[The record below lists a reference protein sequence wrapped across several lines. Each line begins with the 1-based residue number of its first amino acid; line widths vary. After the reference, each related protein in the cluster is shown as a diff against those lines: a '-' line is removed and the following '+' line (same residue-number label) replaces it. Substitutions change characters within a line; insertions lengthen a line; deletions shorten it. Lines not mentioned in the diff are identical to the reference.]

1 MYSSTVVLTFCT
13 IPHHLCPA
21 GMEEM
26 DNTDDEDEFGSEGVT
41 GRGGGSSSSIQTVS
55 FMIAQGSVQAVKRSA
70 KEDSQYPL
78 MEEYDFKNDLAN
90 PVLGIDLRAS
100 TRIRPYQEKSLSQMF
115 GNGRA
120 RSGIIVLPCGAGKS
134 LTGASNVIPT
144 IAPSI
149 LHAIQLIIDSS
160 NDHDD
165 DVMMIVMIIIIIIIM
180 INCISGVTAAS
191 TIKRATIIMCINNA
205 SVNQWKE
212 QLITWTNIQPSLI
225 KLFTSSF
232 KDDLPAATEA
242 CVVISTYSMVCHGG
256 KRSSRGEMMIQAV
269 SNREWGLMILD
280 EASVFAVD

>member
-1 MYSSTVVLTFCT
+1 
-13 IPHHLCPA
+13 
-21 GMEEM
+21 MEEM
-26 DNTDDEDEFGSEGVT
+26 DNSDDEDEFGREAA
-41 GRGGGSSSSIQTVS
+41 GGGGGGGGSSIQTVS

-70 KEDSQYPL
+70 KEDSHYPL

-90 PVLGIDLRAS
+90 PVLNIDLRAS

-134 LTGASNVIPT
+134 LTGAARRHMMSVSDEDDDDECDDDDDDDDDGGDDDDNG
-144 IAPSI
+144 
-149 LHAIQLIIDSS
+149 D
-160 NDHDD
+160 DEDDYDDD
-165 DVMMIVMIIIIIIIM
+165 DVVVV
-180 INCISGVTAAS
+180 SGVTAAS

-212 QLITWTNIQPSLI
+212 QLITWTNLQPSLI

-232 KDDLPAATEA
+232 KDDLPNSSQA
-242 CVVISTYSMVCHGG
+242 CVVITTYSMVCHGG

-269 SNREWGLMILD
+269 GSREWGLMILD
-280 EASVFAVD
+280 EVSV